1 MLTVPTIMTSVMV
14 ANIHIAKAC
23 QRYFLGFLLLAS
35 YPASSAA
42 SEMFAFSDF
51 PAFRTFTGETNQPD
65 FAYASAHY
73 SHFEAPIKEQLR
85 EAPSFAGEFS
95 IVQIGCGTGC
105 SNVAV
110 VNHRTGEVFGFPRG
124 GEYNQGLEVQYNID
138 SRLVLVR
145 WFTDSLWENCILES
159 LVFDEGRWVAKSA
172 IASRLPVG
180 AGRCEGDIENE
191 IEASLQ

>member
-1 MLTVPTIMTSVMV
+1 M
-14 ANIHIAKAC
+14 IAKLHTL
-23 QRYFLGFLLLAS
+23 RVSVRLPKVFTFLVLVVGFPTSLAAQEILK
-35 YPASSAA
+35 Y
-42 SEMFAFSDF
+42 SDF
-51 PAFRTFTGETNQPD
+51 PVFRTYSEEPNKPD
-65 FAYASAHY
+65 FAYTSAHY

-180 AGRCEGDIENE
+180 AGRCEGDIQNE

>member
-1 MLTVPTIMTSVMV
+1 MKSVMV
-14 ANIHIAKAC
+14 ANINIVKAC
-23 QRYFLGFLLLAS
+23 QRYFLVFFLLAS
-35 YPASSAA
+35 YPVSSAA

-51 PAFRTFTGETNQPD
+51 PAFRTFSGETNQPD
-65 FAYASAHY
+65 FTYASAIY
-73 SHFEAPIKEQLR
+73 SIFEAPIKEQLR
-85 EAPSFAGEFS
+85 QAPSFAGEFS

-172 IASRLPVG
+172 IVSSVQVG
-180 AGRCEGDIENE
+180 TGKCEGDIANE